1 MNKTLNF
8 LKSLHSDLIDGIESG
23 VNTEDEK
30 AEVFECIEEIESFM
44 EVKLHCS
51 KGDYFDYLIK
61 TTTHNIDAGTYASYY
76 AFYLHGYQFAINEES
91 SLQLNEDLEEY
102 NKLIIEGIK

>member
-76 AFYLHGYQFAINEES
+76 AFYLHGYQFAINEEN
-91 SLQLNEDLEEY
+91 SLQLKNH
-102 NKLIIEGIK
+102 NR